1 MGRIHDIWAKHL
13 AKEFKGKYFHRGPDV
28 KTREKVIEVAISDS
42 DIYSSIKQLRRS
54 RKPKKYLAVPEYKAN
69 LAKRLTKG
77 TGIGV
82 MNLNGKIIK
91 KCRKRRTI
99 KRGWF

>member
-13 AKEFKGKYFHRGPDV
+13 AKKFKGKYFRRGPDV
-28 KTREKVIEVAISDS
+28 KTREKVVEVAISDS
-42 DIYSSIKQLRRS
+42 DIYSSIKQLMRS
-54 RKPKKYLAVPEYKAN
+54 RKPKKYLAIPGYKAD

-77 TGIGV
+77 TGIGI

-91 KCRKRRTI
+91 KSRKRKTK
-99 KRGWF
+99 KR